1 MLKFVRGQPTRF
13 KLRVGQVGNLR
24 ADWQS
29 AQFSGSTG
37 FRRGG
42 SGTNPREQV
51 TQFPMNA
58 E

>member
-37 FRRGG
+37 LHAADAAERI
-42 SGTNPREQV
+42 RE
-51 TQFPMNA
+51 NR
-58 E
+58 

>member
-13 KLRVGQVGNLR
+13 KLRVGQVGTVGKRNFL
-24 ADWQS
+24 AVLAS
-29 AQFSGSTG
+29 
-37 FRRGG
+37 RRGG

-51 TQFPMNA
+51 TQFPMNS